1 MASPPNPLLPK
12 PVAMIA
18 QAALFVFVLAPACF
32 MVAKA
37 FVVDGTISLEAARA
51 IVLDQRQRDLFT
63 TSVLLA
69 LGTAVAATIIGTR
82 IALIAAR
89 TDLPGGRSL
98 QLAALLPLLI
108 PPPIQA
114 IAWRDLLPF
123 PGFYGAMFTLTLAL
137 FPFVTLLVA
146 SGLAGV
152 DRRLEEAGRLHRSSV
167 MVLLRVTLPLVRPH
181 VMAGGILVF
190 VFAVS
195 NYGVPAVWEVNT
207 YPIEIFVQF
216 SSFYDEAAA
225 AALSLP
231 LFALTVGLLSFHKQ
245 IMGNRS
251 YVTIAAGQ
259 ASPLR
264 LSLGSLKGT
273 TVVSAWIV
281 VVIAVVVPLGVLVV
295 RSRSPAAYAQA
306 LASAA
311 EPLLVSFGLAAA
323 GATATVA
330 LCLPVA
336 CVIERSRT
344 AVGRVTDYASVL
356 PFAVPATTLGIGL
369 IGVWNW
375 PTNVSPYGTA
385 LMLLLGYVALCSPF
399 AVRVLSSGI
408 RQIGAPLEEAA
419 LLHSRGWL
427 RRMVWIVVPLAAP
440 AIAVAWSVAFVLSL
454 ADLGVTLLV
463 IPPGW
468 ETLSLR
474 IYNLMHYGANDV
486 LSALCIILVA
496 LSTLPPLLT
505 IWLLS
510 YGRKSL
516 NGPRRSLTGNEI
528 GRS

>member
-1 MASPPNPLLPK
+1 
-12 PVAMIA
+12 MIG
-18 QAALFVFVLAPACF
+18 QAALLVFVLAPPIVM
-32 MVAKA
+32 MVSA
-37 FVVDGTISLEAARA
+37 FVVDGTISGEAARA
-51 IVLDQRQRDLFT
+51 ILLDQRQRDLFT
-63 TSVLLA
+63 TSVLMA
-69 LGTAVAATIIGTR
+69 LGTAVTATIIGTR
-82 IALIAAR
+82 IAFIAAR
-89 TDLPGGRSL
+89 TDLPGARSL
-98 QLAALLPLLI
+98 QVAALLPLLI
-108 PPPIQA
+108 PPHIQA

-152 DRRLEEAGRLHRSSV
+152 DRRLEEAGRLHRSSG
-167 MVLLRVTLPLVRPH
+167 MVLLRITLPLVRPH
-181 VMAGGILVF
+181 VMAGAILVF
-190 VFAVS
+190 VFALT

-225 AALSLP
+225 AMLSLP
-231 LFALTVGLLSFHKQ
+231 LFALTVGLLYFHKR
-245 IMGNRS
+245 IMGSRS

-259 ASPLR
+259 ACPLR
-264 LSLGSLKGT
+264 LSLGSLKAT

-306 LASAA
+306 LESAA
-311 EPLLVSFGLAAA
+311 ELLLVSFGLAAA

-330 LCLPVA
+330 LCFPVA

-369 IGVWNW
+369 IGLWNW
-375 PTNVSPYGTA
+375 PTNVSPYGTP

-419 LLHSRGWL
+419 LLHSGHCL
-427 RRMVWIVVPLAAP
+427 YRMGQIVLPLSAP

-454 ADLGVTLLV
+454 GDLGVTLLV

-486 LSALCIILVA
+486 VSALCIILVA
-496 LSTLPPLLT
+496 LSALPPLLA
-505 IWLLS
+505 ICLLT
-510 YGRKSL
+510 YCKRSL
-516 NGPRRSLTGNEI
+516 NRLRPSLTGSEI
-528 GRS
+528 RRF